1 MRLVLLTPPA
11 LVAVEDGGVLRRAWL
26 LARRGERCFVCVS
39 RGAGDNALRWV
50 EQERLRP
57 GDATVQW
64 APVRPGAAPV
74 GGLPKA
80 QR

>member
-11 LVAVEDGGVLRRAWL
+11 LVAVEDGGVARRAWL

-39 RGAGDNALRWV
+39 RGPGDNALRWV
-50 EQERLRP
+50 DESRLRP
-57 GDATVQW
+57 AGAAVEVGS
-64 APVRPGAAPV
+64 VRRGAAPV
-74 GGLPKA
+74 GGPPRD